1 MELRQLRHFAAVVSE
16 GNFSRA
22 AKALHLTQPALSR
35 QVKSLEDEL
44 GVTLL
49 KREANRV
56 TLTYSGQDLF
66 EETREILALV
76 DKAVRR
82 VQKHRRQKPI
92 RVGYMYAFVAT
103 LLPCALSRFQ
113 KINDDMLPE
122 LFDLMPQEIVT
133 RARSGKLDIA
143 IMPKGMEAEV
153 PSFQWTEL
161 KQLAPVLVMPK
172 NHRLAKTKRISPD
185 VLQKQRLYGFVPSAC
200 TSYAPR
206 IKRILEPFGV
216 KPILQNQTA
225 DSLGSL
231 LAAIEA
237 DSGLAILSE
246 AVVPI
251 LPGSL
256 TFRRFAPKVQ
266 PMPVIVGLP
275 AVQPNPH
282 AEEFVALLLD
292 AATRRNLK
300 WR

>member
-22 AKALHLTQPALSR
+22 AKVLHLTQPALSR

-49 KREANRV
+49 KRGVNRV
-56 TLTYSGQDLF
+56 SLTYSGQLLF
-66 EETREILALV
+66 EEAREILALV

-92 RVGYMYAFVAT
+92 KIGYMYAFVAN
-103 LLPCALSRFQ
+103 LLPFVLSRFE
-113 KINDDMLPE
+113 KANDNTLPE

-133 RARSGKLDIA
+133 RAHGGKLDVA
-143 IMPKGMEAEV
+143 IMPKGMEVHV
-153 PSFQWTEL
+153 PAFQWTEL

-172 NHRLAKTKRISPD
+172 GHPLAKLKRVSPEA
-185 VLQKQRLYGFVPSAC
+185 LQKRKLYSFLPSTCA
-200 TSYAPR
+200 SYAPR

-216 KPILQNQTA
+216 RPILQNQSA

-237 DSGLAILSE
+237 DSGLAILPE
-246 AVVPI
+246 AAAPI
-251 LPGSL
+251 LPSSL
-256 TFRRFAPKVQ
+256 TVRHFTPKVQ
-266 PMPVIVGLP
+266 PMPVVVGLP
-275 AVQPNPH
+275 SVQPDPL
-282 AEEFVALLLD
+282 AEKFVALLLD
-292 AATRRNLK
+292 AATRKNLK
-300 WR
+300 